1 MTPPRPV
8 AFCCEHKNFG
18 CRGRRPRRP
27 GRADMESAPTTA
39 RRTSFHCHRRGGFY
53 IRPRSLPLPPQER
66 ASPLPTNQGKQ
77 PPKSKR
83 STTYTCGASALG
95 GQNDGRQPA
104 KLARSCGSM
113 PHWGIDRCAPPQR
126 RPLQTNINGWHNC
139 ITTPLPIR
147 YKLVHRTHTEYKIC
161 TSSTA
166 DAQNIHK
173 YTRFWHIFAYLR
185 FKKVTKTAY
194 LLPVRGC
201 MGYSICILSTADTQ
215 MSYGGNG

>member
-1 MTPPRPV
+1 MTPPRTFVVRFALPFV
-8 AFCCEHKNFG
+8 ANIKSN

-53 IRPRSLPLPPQER
+53 IRPRRGQDPSLRTDINNCQNL
-66 ASPLPTNQGKQ
+66 NGQ
-77 PPKSKR
+77 PHTP
-83 STTYTCGASALG
+83 A
-95 GQNDGRQPA
+95 GR
-104 KLARSCGSM
+104 RG
-113 PHWGIDRCAPPQR
+113 R

-166 DAQNIHK
+166 DAQNIHE

-194 LLPVRGC
+194 LLPMRGC